1 MKSHINILPL
11 QFRKKLLVRQ
21 IVPSWACVW
30 GGVAVMAAIICWNA
44 DATLADAQAAFA
56 IVDVRAEPLRQI
68 VQRNQQATEDLKV
81 ADQRQLL
88 ADCLNAA
95 DKPLQL
101 VGLIS
106 STANT
111 NDGSIQI
118 QSFQLTQ
125 GEQPTK
131 SASAATAE
139 NNAPHRMKLGLQGYA
154 VDDLALSRF
163 VSQLR
168 ATGVFESVEL
178 QTSSNVQLA
187 AGSARQYVVECQF

>member
-21 IVPSWACVW
+21 IVPCWACVW
-30 GGVAVMAAIICWNA
+30 LGVTVVAAIVCWNA
-44 DATLADAQAAFA
+44 NASLADARTAFA
-56 IVDVRAEPLRQI
+56 IIDGRAEPLRQI
-68 VQRNQQATEDLKV
+68 VQRNQKATDSLKV

-88 ADCLNAA
+88 VDCLQAA

-111 NDGSIQI
+111 KDGSIQI

-125 GEQPTK
+125 GQPTD
-131 SASAATAE
+131 SASPVATHG
-139 NNAPHRMKLGLQGYA
+139 NAPLRMKLGLQGYA

-187 AGSARQYVVECQF
+187 AGSARQYVVECQY